1 MPGLDFR
8 LDRRAGYKAFHSLE
22 LAIGDCDPAYPALK
36 YVARKLNLST
46 EQRYWLAWLYSLSY
60 CGATAYYMFSEFP
73 FYEDVDTRR
82 LESWWARNKKRCLF
96 QTDRAKVKN
105 FDKIVPMFNSY
116 RRLCGGSQEAT
127 YAECIGGSPE
137 EAYNRVY
144 AKMSNLYYFGR
155 FSLFLLLESVHELTD
170 FPMIPTGLDLKNA
183 DSCRNGLCFALG
195 KDNWL
200 GNQLRKD
207 QYAYLDDQ
215 LGLLTQELVTE
226 YPQFKH
232 TIWNVETTLCAYK
245 KLFPPYQK
253 RYLGYYIDR
262 MQAELITMQ
271 RAVPEL
277 NWAILWDFRRE
288 YFPNFALGEYHDW
301 QGPRK
306 SETTRMMRTGR
317 LHKLDIPIKK
327 LTKEAILWQ

>member
-170 FPMIPTGLDLKNA
+170 FPMNRKAHPDEKGTERGEEALDL
-183 DSCRNGLCFALG
+183 SGFSVRS
-195 KDNWL
+195 
-200 GNQLRKD
+200 
-207 QYAYLDDQ
+207 
-215 LGLLTQELVTE
+215 
-226 YPQFKH
+226 
-232 TIWNVETTLCAYK
+232 
-245 KLFPPYQK
+245 
-253 RYLGYYIDR
+253 
-262 MQAELITMQ
+262 
-271 RAVPEL
+271 
-277 NWAILWDFRRE
+277 
-288 YFPNFALGEYHDW
+288 
-301 QGPRK
+301 QGPFR
-306 SETTRMMRTGR
+306 
-317 LHKLDIPIKK
+317 
-327 LTKEAILWQ
+327 

>member
-1 MPGLDFR
+1 
-8 LDRRAGYKAFHSLE
+8 
-22 LAIGDCDPAYPALK
+22 
-36 YVARKLNLST
+36 
-46 EQRYWLAWLYSLSY
+46 
-60 CGATAYYMFSEFP
+60 
-73 FYEDVDTRR
+73 
-82 LESWWARNKKRCLF
+82 
-96 QTDRAKVKN
+96 
-105 FDKIVPMFNSY
+105 
-116 RRLCGGSQEAT
+116 
-127 YAECIGGSPE
+127 
-137 EAYNRVY
+137 
-144 AKMSNLYYFGR
+144 
-155 FSLFLLLESVHELTD
+155 
-170 FPMIPTGLDLKNA
+170 
-183 DSCRNGLCFALG
+183 LCFALG

-215 LGLLTQELVTE
+215 LGLLTQELVSE
-226 YPQFKH
+226 FPQFKH
-232 TIWNVETTLCAYK
+232 SIWNVETTLCAYK

-277 NWAILWDFRRE
+277 NWSILWDFRRE
-288 YFPNFALGEYHDW
+288 YFPQFTLGEYHDW

-317 LHKLDIPIKK
+317 LHKLDIPLKK